1 MQQTEDTI
9 ARVRPWIQDARRIV
23 VLTGAGVSAESGVP
37 TFRGDKGLWRSW
49 DPMQLAT
56 PDAFDHDPRVVWAW
70 YRWRQNLVRRCLP
83 NPGHHALVIL
93 QQRLGNNLSL
103 VTQNVDGLHARAGSV
118 GVNQLHGNLFADRCT
133 RCGAV
138 EDAFARTP
146 DDRIHHENPEFDPP
160 LPHCRACGG
169 LMRPGVVWFG
179 EQLPDG
185 AMESAAR
192 AARKAD
198 LLLVVGTSGVV
209 YPAAGLAD
217 DARRAGARVVVINTE
232 ATSHSSSA
240 SCTILGPSAQI
251 LPALVNPEAR

>member
-1 MQQTEDTI
+1 MQQTEKAI
-9 ARVRPWIQDARRIV
+9 ALVLPWVQQASRIV

-37 TFRGDKGLWRSW
+37 TFRGDKGLWRSHN
-49 DPMQLAT
+49 PMQLAT

-70 YRWRQNLVRRCLP
+70 YRWRQNLVRRCQP
-83 NPGHHALVIL
+83 NAGHKALVTL
-93 QQRLGNNLSL
+93 QQRLGSGFTL
-103 VTQNVDGLHARAGSV
+103 VTQNVDALHARAGSTS
-118 GVNQLHGNLFADRCT
+118 VNELHGNLFADRCT

-138 EDAFARTP
+138 EDAFGRAP
-146 DDRIHHENPEFDPP
+146 DDAIHPDNPEFDPP
-160 LPHCRACGG
+160 LPYCRACGG
-169 LMRPGVVWFG
+169 LLRPGVVWFG
-179 EQLPDG
+179 EQLPDD

-240 SCTILGPSAQI
+240 SCTILGHSAQI
-251 LPALVNPEAR
+251 LPALVNPEAQ